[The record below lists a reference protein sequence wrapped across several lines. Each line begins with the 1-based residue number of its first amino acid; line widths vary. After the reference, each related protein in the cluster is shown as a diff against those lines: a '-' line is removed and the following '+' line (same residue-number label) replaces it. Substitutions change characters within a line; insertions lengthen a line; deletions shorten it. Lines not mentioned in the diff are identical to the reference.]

1 MSQSF
6 KLSLWQ
12 RIKQLLSVSAE
23 PTAIDDTKIDND
35 LDLDSDL
42 SSDSSLTKPDKN
54 NAYSLKS
61 EDDSNRDDCIESCL
75 KDPKGN
81 NNENTDVSGSSA
93 DLNPHLNHNVHR
105 IVVSH
110 VDNHFDEVIYS
121 SLSSNLDSRLE
132 SCTDTD
138 TDTDAYFDND
148 IDSMAKQDALNDTPI
163 VNYLKQ
169 YFDEQ
174 HWHYTHYRPKSSS
187 IDNNN
192 NDSQQSHYLSFRMR
206 NKNLDCGYLFR
217 VQEHNNLLAVYGILP
232 FLIPESHQSAA
243 MLLITQINYDML
255 IGNLEMDVSDGEIRY
270 KNAIDVEAV
279 GMDDTTIEHLLQSVL
294 AMTTVTYEIF
304 SELVNNQN
312 PAVELQELLMAL
324 HRQEDA
330 RTFFLPTQFVQ

>member
-1 MSQSF
+1 MSQSS

-12 RIKQLLSVSAE
+12 RIKQLLSMATE
-23 PTAIDDTKIDND
+23 QATIHDTKIDN
-35 LDLDSDL
+35 DLDSDL
-42 SSDSSLTKPDKN
+42 SSDSSLTKQDKN
-54 NAYSLKS
+54 NAYPSKN
-61 EDDSNRDDCIESCL
+61 ERDSIQTYP
-75 KDPKGN
+75 KDSDN
-81 NNENTDVSGSSA
+81 NDTDISGSSP
-93 DLNPHLNHNVHR
+93 DLNHNVNRSANHS
-105 IVVSH
+105 VDNH

-121 SLSSNLDSRLE
+121 SLSSNLDSRLD
-132 SCTDTD
+132 SSTD
-138 TDTDAYFDND
+138 TDTDAYFDFDND
-148 IDSMAKQDALNDTPI
+148 IDSMTQQNALNDTPI

-174 HWHYTHYRPKSSS
+174 QWHYNHYRPKSSDS
-187 IDNNN
+187 DNNN
-192 NDSQQSHYLSFRMR
+192 SQQSHYLSFRMR
-206 NKNLDCGYLFR
+206 NKKLDCGYLFR

-255 IGNLEMDVSDGEIRY
+255 IGNLEMDINDGEIRY

-279 GMDDTTIEHLLQSVL
+279 GMDESTIEHLLQSVI

-312 PAVELQELLMAL
+312 PATELQELLMAL
-324 HRQEDA
+324 YRQEDA

>member
-1 MSQSF
+1 MSQSS

-12 RIKQLLSVSAE
+12 RIKQLLSMATE
-23 PTAIDDTKIDND
+23 QATIDDTKIDN
-35 LDLDSDL
+35 DLDSDL
-42 SSDSSLTKPDKN
+42 SSDSSLTKQDKN
-54 NAYSLKS
+54 NAYPSKNERDS
-61 EDDSNRDDCIESCL
+61 IQTYPKDSDNNDNDD
-75 KDPKGN
+75 
-81 NNENTDVSGSSA
+81 TDVSGSSS
-93 DLNPHLNHNVHR
+93 DLNHNVNR
-105 IVVSH
+105 NANQSVDSH
-110 VDNHFDEVIYS
+110 FDNHFDEVIYS
-121 SLSSNLDSRLE
+121 SLSSNLDSRLD
-132 SCTDTD
+132 SSTDTDTD

-148 IDSMAKQDALNDTPI
+148 IDSMAQQTALNDTPI

-174 HWHYTHYRPKSSS
+174 QWHYNHYRPKSSVS
-187 IDNNN
+187 DN

-217 VQEHNNLLAVYGILP
+217 VQEHNNLLAVYGVLP

-255 IGNLEMDVSDGEIRY
+255 IGNLEMDINDGEIRY

-279 GMDDTTIEHLLQSVL
+279 GMDESTIEHLLQSVI

-312 PAVELQELLMAL
+312 PATELQDLLMAL

>member
-1 MSQSF
+1 MSESS

-12 RIKQLLSVSAE
+12 RIKQLLSMAAE
-23 PTAIDDTKIDND
+23 QATIDDTKIDN
-35 LDLDSDL
+35 DLDSDL
-42 SSDSSLTKPDKN
+42 SSDSSLTKQDKN
-54 NAYSLKS
+54 NAYPL
-61 EDDSNRDDCIESCL
+61 ENEGDSNKDNGIESCL
-75 KDPKGN
+75 KDAKGN
-81 NNENTDVSGSSA
+81 KNDVTDISSSSP
-93 DLNPHLNHNVHR
+93 DLNHNVNRSANHS
-105 IVVSH
+105 VDNH

-121 SLSSNLDSRLE
+121 SLSSNLDSRLD
-132 SCTDTD
+132 SS
-138 TDTDAYFDND
+138 TDTDAYLDFDND
-148 IDSMAKQDALNDTPI
+148 IDSMTQQNALNDTPI

-174 HWHYTHYRPKSSS
+174 QWHYNHYRPKSSS
-187 IDNNN
+187 SDNNN

-206 NKNLDCGYLFR
+206 NKKLDCGYLFR

-255 IGNLEMDVSDGEIRY
+255 IGNLEMDINDGEIRY

-279 GMDDTTIEHLLQSVL
+279 GMDESTIEHLLQSVI

-312 PAVELQELLMAL
+312 PATELQELLMAL
-324 HRQEDA
+324 YRQEDA

>member
-1 MSQSF
+1 MSESS

-12 RIKQLLSVSAE
+12 RIKQLLSMATE
-23 PTAIDDTKIDND
+23 QATIDDTKIDNDLD

-42 SSDSSLTKPDKN
+42 SSDSSLTKQDKN
-54 NAYSLKS
+54 NAYPSKNERDS
-61 EDDSNRDDCIESCL
+61 IQTYPKDSDNNDNDD
-75 KDPKGN
+75 
-81 NNENTDVSGSSA
+81 TDIIGSSP
-93 DLNPHLNHNVHR
+93 DLNHNVNR
-105 IVVSH
+105 NANQSVDSH
-110 VDNHFDEVIYS
+110 FDNHFDEVIYS
-121 SLSSNLDSRLE
+121 SLSSNLDSRLD
-132 SCTDTD
+132 SSTDTD
-138 TDTDAYFDND
+138 TDTDAYFDFDND
-148 IDSMAKQDALNDTPI
+148 IDSMTQQTALNDTPI

-169 YFDEQ
+169 YFDDQ
-174 HWHYTHYRPKSSS
+174 QWHYNHYRPKSSVS
-187 IDNNN
+187 DN

-217 VQEHNNLLAVYGILP
+217 VQEHNNLLAVYGVLP

-255 IGNLEMDVSDGEIRY
+255 IGNLEMDINDGEIRY

-279 GMDDTTIEHLLQSVL
+279 GMDESTIEHLLQSVI

-312 PAVELQELLMAL
+312 PATELQDLLMAL

>member
-1 MSQSF
+1 MSQSS

-12 RIKQLLSVSAE
+12 RIKQLLSMAAE
-23 PTAIDDTKIDND
+23 QATIHDTKIDN
-35 LDLDSDL
+35 DLDSDL
-42 SSDSSLTKPDKN
+42 SSDSSLTKQDKN
-54 NAYSLKS
+54 NAYPSKN
-61 EDDSNRDDCIESCL
+61 ERDSIQTYP
-75 KDPKGN
+75 KDSDN
-81 NNENTDVSGSSA
+81 NDTDISGSSP
-93 DLNPHLNHNVHR
+93 DLNHNVNRSANHS
-105 IVVSH
+105 VDNH

-121 SLSSNLDSRLE
+121 SLSSNLDSRLG
-132 SCTDTD
+132 SSTD
-138 TDTDAYFDND
+138 TDTDAYFDFDND
-148 IDSMAKQDALNDTPI
+148 IDSMTQQNALNDTPI

-174 HWHYTHYRPKSSS
+174 QWHYNHYRPKSSDS
-187 IDNNN
+187 DN

-206 NKNLDCGYLFR
+206 NKKLDCGYLFR

-255 IGNLEMDVSDGEIRY
+255 IGNLEMDINDGEIRY

-279 GMDDTTIEHLLQSVL
+279 GMDESTIEHLLQSVI

-312 PAVELQELLMAL
+312 PATELQELLMAL
-324 HRQEDA
+324 YRQEDA

>member
-1 MSQSF
+1 MSQSS

-12 RIKQLLSVSAE
+12 RIKQLLSMATE
-23 PTAIDDTKIDND
+23 QATIDDTKIDN
-35 LDLDSDL
+35 DLDSDL
-42 SSDSSLTKPDKN
+42 SSDSSLTKQDKN
-54 NAYSLKS
+54 NAYPSKNERDS
-61 EDDSNRDDCIESCL
+61 IQTYPKDSDNNDNDD
-75 KDPKGN
+75 
-81 NNENTDVSGSSA
+81 TDISGSSP
-93 DLNPHLNHNVHR
+93 DLNHNVNRNANHS
-105 IVVSH
+105 VDNH

-121 SLSSNLDSRLE
+121 SLSSNLDSRLD
-132 SCTDTD
+132 SS
-138 TDTDAYFDND
+138 TDTDAYFDFDND
-148 IDSMAKQDALNDTPI
+148 IDSMTQQNALNDTPI

-174 HWHYTHYRPKSSS
+174 QWHYNHYRPKSSGS
-187 IDNNN
+187 DN

-255 IGNLEMDVSDGEIRY
+255 IGNLEMDINDGEIRY

-279 GMDDTTIEHLLQSVL
+279 GMDESTIDHLLQSVI

-312 PAVELQELLMAL
+312 PATELQELLMAL
-324 HRQEDA
+324 YRQEDA